1 MGRSRMKDT
10 SQTIPFNTNDTI
22 ACKRFMEAKIDGIL
36 IIMGRKI
43 RLILICLITISSL
56 QSQAQALYGTTG
68 LLHAPTAEMQKDKT
82 FMVGGNV
89 LHLVPL
95 QYLTTNEIKYTFNYY
110 LNITIFPWLEVG
122 YTCTINYA
130 NHGSTYFPEQ
140 SWGKY
145 TNQDRAFNARL
156 RLWKEGWWK
165 SWTPQIVLGLDDPTS
180 HEAYGGG
187 AIKFDEDG
195 MQNNHFTRYY
205 LAATKHFSFTGVGTL
220 GVHAAYVDYRA
231 CWFPH
236 YRRPAAGVN
245 FKFNLLPEDN
255 LAVKALNGLDLMA
268 EYDARTV
275 NIGAHYQLWKDHIN
289 LIAELNNG
297 KYFSGGIYFK
307 IHLK

>member
-1 MGRSRMKDT
+1 MKDT
-10 SQTIPFNTNDTI
+10 SQTIPFNTNNII

-36 IIMGRKI
+36 IIMCRKI
-43 RLILICLITISSL
+43 RLILVCLIAISSL

-82 FMVGGNV
+82 FMAGGNV

-95 QYLTTNEIKYTFNYY
+95 QYISSNEIKYTFNYY

-165 SWTPQIVLGLDDPTS
+165 PWTPQIVLGLDDPTS
-180 HEAYGGG
+180 HEAYG
-187 AIKFDEDG
+187 
-195 MQNNHFTRYY
+195 
-205 LAATKHFSFTGVGTL
+205 KHS
-220 GVHAAYVDYRA
+220 
-231 CWFPH
+231 
-236 YRRPAAGVN
+236 N
-245 FKFNLLPEDN
+245 
-255 LAVKALNGLDLMA
+255 
-268 EYDARTV
+268 
-275 NIGAHYQLWKDHIN
+275 
-289 LIAELNNG
+289 
-297 KYFSGGIYFK
+297 
-307 IHLK
+307 